1 MEIKEE
7 IVEKTPH
14 DELVSAR
21 SVIEKMKRLLEDQDY
36 LYLVG
41 VQQEKLDTLVR
52 STFSAPQG
60 LDNVITNIYN
70 QGKAAGFQE
79 AMSFGMVLKAGMEEN
94 VARLT
99 FMENEEKDMN
109 NGS

>member
-14 DELVSAR
+14 DELVNAR
-21 SVIEKMKRLLEDQDY
+21 SVIEKMKRLLEDGDY
-36 LYLVG
+36 LYLIG
-41 VQQEKLDTLVR
+41 VQQEKLDNLVR

-60 LDNVITNIYN
+60 LDTVVVNIYN

-79 AMSFGMVLKAGMEEN
+79 AMSFAMVLKAGMEEN
-94 VARLT
+94 VVRLA
-99 FMENEEKDMN
+99 FMENEEKDFN
-109 NGS
+109 